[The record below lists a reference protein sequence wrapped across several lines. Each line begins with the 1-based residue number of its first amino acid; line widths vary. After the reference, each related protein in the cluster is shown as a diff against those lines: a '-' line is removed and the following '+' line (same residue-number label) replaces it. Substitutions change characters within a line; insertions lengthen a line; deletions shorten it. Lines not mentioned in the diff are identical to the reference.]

1 MNKPAVMA
9 SIVLYSIV
17 SVVWLIF
24 AVFFIAERFM
34 IDNTQFNKFEYDAAV
49 ERFPY
54 GIIMLVLW
62 IVSFVLLHIFMNKAK
77 KYKKI

>member
-1 MNKPAVMA
+1 MSKPVTVA

-17 SVVWLIF
+17 SVVCLIF

-77 KYKKI
+77 KNKKI

>member
-1 MNKPAVMA
+1 MKKSVVIA

-17 SVVWLIF
+17 SVVWLFF
-24 AVFFIAERFM
+24 AVFFIADRFVQ
-34 IDNTQFNKFEYDAAV
+34 DNTQFNKFEYDAAV

-62 IVSFVLLHIFMNKAK
+62 IISFVLLHIFMNKAK
-77 KYKKI
+77 KNKKI